1 MVKKVVIPV
10 AGFGTRMHPVTKTI
24 PKEILP
30 IINVP
35 IMHYVITEA
44 MAAGMTEFIFVVS
57 EKKFPLIQD
66 YVQTHYP
73 NLITKYVIQKEMLGL
88 ADAILI
94 TEEVVGNE
102 PFALMYPDNII
113 KSNIPCLRQLVDVHE
128 KYNKSVMAVA
138 QVSNAELS
146 KRGIIRPKEVEDKVF
161 RVIDFLEKPS
171 EERAPSNLASV
182 GRLIFDPVIFEYLK
196 KSGKGDGENEQMAVA
211 MRMLIQDKG
220 LHALEFEGTRY
231 DTGNP
236 YNYVQAFMAC
246 IDDFQDCDK
255 MKQYIKMKVEEW

>member
-1 MVKKVVIPV
+1 MVKKVVIPA
-10 AGFGTRMHPVTKTI
+10 AGFGTRMHPVTKTM

-44 MAAGMTEFIFVVS
+44 LAAGMTEFIFIVS
-57 EKKFPLIQD
+57 EKKQPMIQD

-73 NLITKYVIQKEMLGL
+73 NLITKYVIQKEMRGL
-88 ADAILI
+88 ADAIL
-94 TEEVVGNE
+94 TVEEAVNGE

-113 KSNIPCLRQLVDVHE
+113 KSSVPCLRQLVDVHE
-128 KYNKSVMAVA
+128 KYKKSVMAVA

-146 KRGIIRPKEVEDKVF
+146 KRGIIRHKEVEDKVF
-161 RVIDFLEKPS
+161 RVIDFLEKPGPD
-171 EERAPSNLASV
+171 RAPSNLASV
-182 GRLIFDPVIFEYLK
+182 GRLIFDPVIFDYLK
-196 KSGKGDGENEQMAVA
+196 KCGNGDGENEQMAVA

-220 LHALEFEGTRY
+220 MHALEFEGTRY